1 MAITYQVF
9 TDVCNAA
16 LGGAAINGVVSVQLV
31 KRREEFR
38 AGGDGELYETVAEAG
53 PCSIAGTIVTL
64 DPAAAGAIDGLA
76 GTLSFVWKDA
86 KGAADRTVTVSNVQV
101 TGTCGAVGGNK
112 ASSASISFIASSSDG
127 LADPVSIA

>member
-9 TDVCNAA
+9 TDVSGAS
-16 LGGAAINGVVSVQLV
+16 LGGVAINVVVSVELV

-53 PCSIAGTIVTL
+53 PCSVAGTIVTL
-64 DPAAAGAIDGLA
+64 DPAAAGAIDGLG

-86 KGAADRTVTVSNVQV
+86 KGAADKTVTVSNVRV
-101 TGTCGAVGGNK
+101 TGTGGAVGGGK
-112 ASSASISFIASSSDG
+112 GSSASISFVASSGDG
-127 LADPVSIA
+127 LADPVSIT

>member
-9 TDVCNAA
+9 TDVSNVA

-38 AGGDGELYETVAEAG
+38 AGGDAELYETVAEAG
-53 PCSIAGTIVTL
+53 PCSVAGTIVTL
-64 DPAAAGAIDGLA
+64 DPAAAEAIDGLA

-86 KGAADRTVTVSNVQV
+86 KGAADKTVTVSNVV
-101 TGTCGAVGGNK
+101 ITGTGSLVGHNK

-127 LADPVSIA
+127 AADPVSIT